1 MKKYLVFALSFTLL
15 FTTTSSSAVEF
26 GQDATGDPNAV
37 KVGGASGFLYSE
49 RIVLTVGHV
58 IEGSGGIAWLER
70 DGVIYQ
76 PGIVTIAGQKQYKV
90 KQVLM
95 PSTYVTP
102 DYRNNIIIDDNA
114 IIILSEDI
122 PMTKKAVFA
131 TEEQMQRFT
140 REKSKVEL
148 VGYGITHGSQRD
160 SLSPINNRAPNKLT
174 STLISPEAVLQ
185 FYRQYPN
192 VDSKRIN
199 KPGVYGIVQHRE
211 LKQSHICDGDSGSTF
226 FVEENNV
233 RYVLGTT
240 GLGLINDNCSVPERW
255 SGFPSMSWIDPNSKL
270 RDLLKTAENIVEED
284 KKRESAIAEEIRLAA
299 DLKAKQEAEVKAAVE
314 LKAKQEAEVK
324 AAAEL
329 KAKQEAEAMAAAFN
343 KVTITCLK
351 GKLVKKVTGVK
362 PVCPKGY
369 KKKPVAKKVVA
380 LPSAKPSSTPAS
392 TPDSTTT
399 KRWIDEGDSCDPAIT
414 NTVKGFPKGLF
425 MVDWLKCDEKTRTYV
440 VATTT

>member
-1 MKKYLVFALSFTLL
+1 MPYIAFVVLNPGDCKGENDKVLPFESIEQDNRNLLKGIMKKYIVFALSFTLL

-122 PMTKKAVFA
+122 PMTKKAAFA

-140 REKSKVEL
+140 RDKSKVEL
-148 VGYGITHGSQRD
+148 VGYGITNGSQRD

-192 VDSKRIN
+192 VEWKRIN

-211 LKQSHICDGDSGSTF
+211 LKQSHICDGDSGSVF

-270 RDLLKTAENIVEED
+270 RDLLKTAEKIVEED

-299 DLKAKQEAEVKAAVE
+299 
-314 LKAKQEAEVK
+314 
-324 AAAEL
+324 EL
-329 KAKQEAEAMAAAFN
+329 KAKQEAEAKARQEAEVKAKEWQANREAEAKAKKEAEAAAAADVKVKQQAEAMAAVI
-343 KVTITCLK
+343 KKTTIACSK
-351 GKLVKKVTGVK
+351 GKLVKKVTGFK

-369 KKKPVAKKVVA
+369 KKK
-380 LPSAKPSSTPAS
+380 
-392 TPDSTTT
+392 
-399 KRWIDEGDSCDPAIT
+399 
-414 NTVKGFPKGLF
+414 
-425 MVDWLKCDEKTRTYV
+425 
-440 VATTT
+440 